1 MSKDER
7 KALGKK
13 IENIYTPYKKYDN
26 EFLNKGTY
34 WFRQGHIFSV
44 PFYYIDYTLAQI
56 CAHQYWIKDQKD
68 HVSAW
73 NSYYKLCTLGGS
85 KSFTNLLK
93 EAELD
98 NPFNNG
104 SIKKVTKEINKWLD
118 NVLIN
123 QN

>member
-1 MSKDER
+1 
-7 KALGKK
+7 
-13 IENIYTPYKKYDN
+13 
-26 EFLNKGTY
+26 
-34 WFRQGHIFSV
+34 
-44 PFYYIDYTLAQI
+44 
-56 CAHQYWIKDQKD
+56 
-68 HVSAW
+68 VSAW

-118 NVLIN
+118 NFDQSKLV
-123 QN
+123 